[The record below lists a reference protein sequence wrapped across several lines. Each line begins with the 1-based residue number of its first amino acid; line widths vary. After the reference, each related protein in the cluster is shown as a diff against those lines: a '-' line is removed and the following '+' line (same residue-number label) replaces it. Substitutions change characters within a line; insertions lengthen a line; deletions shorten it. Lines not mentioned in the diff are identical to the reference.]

1 MLRGCPGSKLIKEA
15 RPEYIA
21 CLHCQ
26 TEIEIWSDEYRVRCP
41 KCQAWT
47 YREQGPT
54 CLDWCK
60 KAEECVG
67 SQALASYEQAKKGK
81 Q

>member
-1 MLRGCPGSKLIKEA
+1 MLKGCPGSKLIKEA
-15 RPEYIA
+15 RPEYIDCA
-21 CLHCQ
+21 HCQ
-26 TEIEIWSDEYRVRCP
+26 TEIEIWSDEYRARCP
-41 KCQAWT
+41 KCQAWA

-67 SQALASYEQAKKGK
+67 SQALAKYQRAKEGK